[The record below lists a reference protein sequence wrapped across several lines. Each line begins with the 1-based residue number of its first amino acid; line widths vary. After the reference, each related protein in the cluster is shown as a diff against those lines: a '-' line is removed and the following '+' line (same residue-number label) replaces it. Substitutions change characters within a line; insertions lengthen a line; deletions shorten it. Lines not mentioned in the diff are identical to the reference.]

1 MAENF
6 DTAPYYRKL
15 ASNEPL
21 TEDEVV
27 ALLKAV
33 DVYQTGAAYL
43 ASCEAATLESLP
55 KSTSKSERARHVAI
69 CRTAAGVLDGQAHDI
84 RYPATAQAAQD
95 RCRRAVADHEAP
107 GSAPRAGKTKPAELP
122 ESVPH

>member
-15 ASNEPL
+15 ANNEPL

-33 DVYQTGAAYL
+33 DVYQTATAYL

-55 KSTSKSERARHVAI
+55 KSTSKSER
-69 CRTAAGVLDGQAHDI
+69 VLDGHTHDI
-84 RYPATAQAAQD
+84 RYPTTAQAAQD

-107 GSAPRAGKTKPAELP
+107 GSAPRAGKTRPAELP
-122 ESVPH
+122 ESATH